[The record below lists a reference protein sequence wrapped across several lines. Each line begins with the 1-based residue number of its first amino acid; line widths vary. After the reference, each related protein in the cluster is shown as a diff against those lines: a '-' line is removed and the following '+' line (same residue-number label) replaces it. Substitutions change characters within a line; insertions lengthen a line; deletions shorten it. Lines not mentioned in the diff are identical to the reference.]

1 MYLKGFAL
9 IKTLISVVLQKPLT
23 PYFCLFIVGEQAT
36 RMVVAVCRKEKSM
49 VRVCKE
55 IEDLRNQL
63 AAEIASC
70 LQQNAWAMPPVPE
83 DDIMKQLA
91 AQPEVLLCYCFLYMC
106 IRVNVCKCKEILCDI
121 NFSFLVYMF

>member
-9 IKTLISVVLQKPLT
+9 IKNIDFSCFTKTSCTLH
-23 PYFCLFIVGEQAT
+23 LFIVGEQAT

-63 AAEIASC
+63 AAEIVRR
-70 LQQNAWAMPPVPE
+70 LQQNARTMPPVPE

-91 AQPEVLLCYCFLYMC
+91 AQPEVFLFP
-106 IRVNVCKCKEILCDI
+106 IH
-121 NFSFLVYMF
+121 VY